1 MSASRFHLLLLAT
14 VFSSFLGGMT
24 TEYLRGELAV
34 ADEMPRGMRRLRAE
48 RVEIVDEHG
57 RVRMSLGPDLLLME
71 DDTSG
76 TSERIV
82 LGATGLLLAK
92 ASPEQV
98 LELSLGPSGMLV
110 VENGRPRL
118 DASLRGGEPSVR
130 LRDDQGRLRAALG
143 PSELDPLGAT
153 RGAFSLALFDMDG
166 NRMWTAP

>member
-1 MSASRFHLLLLAT
+1 
-14 VFSSFLGGMT
+14 MT

-57 RVRMSLGPDLLLME
+57 PVRMPLGPDLLLME

-98 LELSLGPSGMLV
+98 LELSFGP
-110 VENGRPRL
+110 
-118 DASLRGGEPSVR
+118 
-130 LRDDQGRLRAALG
+130 
-143 PSELDPLGAT
+143 
-153 RGAFSLALFDMDG
+153 
-166 NRMWTAP
+166 